1 MKFQIV
7 RVAKVKTAGGIG
19 LGVLVGIAS
28 ILAGCQLWSR
38 WPEVYQGQ
46 KVHSARWVS
55 QIPFSLKEQGAS
67 LDILA
72 SSDPDGNAL
81 MVGLVAIRDASWNYK
96 DENWERFFALIPDS
110 TQYLK
115 PDGTYGPNP
124 KIRPFKLRV
133 QIDSIDPDIGVH
145 TDQTVAI
152 NSSYSMGLTRDRKT
166 YQERLDPLAGLKSP
180 NAPPGIYR
188 VRITNL
194 EARPDVDWIPMLIQI
209 GIFHTRH

>member
-1 MKFQIV
+1 MKTKRIV
-7 RVAKVKTAGGIG
+7 FIG

-110 TQYLK
+110 SKYPK

-124 KIRPFKLRV
+124 KIKPFKLRV

>member
-1 MKFQIV
+1 MKTKRIV
-7 RVAKVKTAGGIG
+7 FIG

-67 LDILA
+67 LDIFA

-110 TQYLK
+110 SKYPK

-133 QIDSIDPDIGVH
+133 QIDSVDPDIGVH
-145 TDQTVAI
+145 TDQSLMI
-152 NSSYSMGLTRDRKT
+152 NSSKGMGLTRDRKT
-166 YQERLDPLAGLKSP
+166 YQQYLGPLAGLKSP

-209 GIFHTRH
+209 GVFNTRH

>member
-1 MKFQIV
+1 
-7 RVAKVKTAGGIG
+7 
-19 LGVLVGIAS
+19 
-28 ILAGCQLWSR
+28 
-38 WPEVYQGQ
+38 VYQGQ

-67 LDILA
+67 LDIFLA
-72 SSDPDGNAL
+72 QTQMAMPL

-96 DENWERFFALIPDS
+96 DENWGAVFALIPDS
-110 TQYLK
+110 SKYPK

-133 QIDSIDPDIGVH
+133 QIDSVDPDIGVH
-145 TDQTVAI
+145 TDQSLMI
-152 NSSYSMGLTRDRKT
+152 NSSKGMGLTRDRKT
-166 YQERLDPLAGLKSP
+166 YQQYLGPLAGLKSP

-209 GIFHTRH
+209 GVFNTRH

>member
-1 MKFQIV
+1 MKTKRIV
-7 RVAKVKTAGGIG
+7 FIG

-96 DENWERFFALIPDS
+96 DENWERFFALIPDGS
-110 TQYLK
+110 YYTGPSGEHI
-115 PDGTYGPNP
+115 PDP
-124 KIRPFKLRV
+124 KIKPFKLRV

-145 TDQTVAI
+145 TDQTVVI
-152 NSSYSMGLTRDRKT
+152 NSSYSMGLPRDRKT
-166 YQERLDPLAGLKSP
+166 YQEYLDPLAGLKSP

>member
-1 MKFQIV
+1 M
-7 RVAKVKTAGGIG
+7 
-19 LGVLVGIAS
+19 GIAS